1 MSKAEHII
9 ASSPRVSRYRRKQ
22 GFLGVRGRA
31 ALLTLTMLLMLFVF
45 FTQPHVRATFE
56 SWTSLITG

>member
-9 ASSPRVSRYRRKQ
+9 ANTSRTSRRKQ
-22 GFLGVRGRA
+22 GFLGQRGRI

-45 FTQPHVRATFE
+45 YTQADVRADFA
-56 SWTSLITG
+56 SWTSLISG

>member
-9 ASSPRVSRYRRKQ
+9 ASSPRVSRSRRKQ